1 MINTGFQG
9 YAVLLDNPSKLYKPA
24 VHVVHIMAGDRG
36 QEAGCVN
43 LNDDEDDDDDGNNK
57 HRSWGTGGLAGPSHS
72 TTKNFLC
79 IFATVTHHGWGQWA
93 RSNKTS

>member
-1 MINTGFQG
+1 MVVVVVVTMINTGFQG

-72 TTKNFLC
+72 TTKTFCAYLLL
-79 IFATVTHHGWGQWA
+79 
-93 RSNKTS
+93 

>member
-1 MINTGFQG
+1 
-9 YAVLLDNPSKLYKPA
+9 
-24 VHVVHIMAGDRG
+24 MAGDRG

-72 TTKNFLC
+72 TTKTFCAYLLL
-79 IFATVTHHGWGQWA
+79 
-93 RSNKTS
+93 